1 MEGLIISMGCS
12 LAVAV
17 AVAFLIWISTNRGKK
32 WLKDM

>member
-12 LAVAV
+12 LAV

-32 WLKDM
+32 WLKEM

>member
-17 AVAFLIWISTNRGKK
+17 VFLIWISTNRGKK
-32 WLKDM
+32 WLKEM